1 MKFTGKPAGPL
12 GLALLAVTALTG
24 IVLAVHGWS
33 ARHSGLAPGTL
44 AGNASSPAAVRPS
57 PPARPPRPPPPA
69 PPRAAGASPAPSPR
83 PLLPPPPETPSPF
96 PGRPGTPES

>member
-44 AGNASSPAAVRPS
+44 AGKASSPATGRPS
-57 PPARPPRPPPPA
+57 RPAGSPRPTA
-69 PPRAAGASPAPSPR
+69 AAAPRAPGASPAASPR
-83 PLLPPPPETPSPF
+83 PLLSAPAFAHDAF
-96 PGRPGTPES
+96 PVQ